1 MSRQVT
7 SMKRRELLKR
17 GLAGLAGI
25 SFIPAPAKT
34 GQAVPPEIPAV
45 NKPHVIRRTLG
56 RTGLKPVVVGIG
68 ATGMDVTR
76 AALDAGLNYLDSA
89 NFYGYGRHE
98 TGLGAILKERPR
110 DSFIATTKILGLR
123 DNRTG
128 LPPASVTPADFQAD
142 FRKRLE
148 DGLRRL
154 QVDHLDVLFLHGAD
168 NPELVGLPKVRDV
181 MLQMK
186 EEGKTRFL
194 GVSFH
199 HKELELIPAVVK
211 EKIYDVIVT
220 AYNFRQPH
228 REEVTHAI
236 ASAAKEGL
244 GIVAMKVMAGA
255 FWDKERKHPING
267 AAALKW
273 TLRSEHV
280 HTTVPAFDNFEQ
292 MKAGLGV
299 MADLTLTPQD
309 EEDLRL
315 GDRLGLAGLFC
326 SQCGACRTQCRNSLD
341 IPTAMRAYMYA
352 YGYGKPALAKETL
365 LPAMEAEARCRGC
378 LTCAVDCR
386 MGFMVRERIQD
397 IARLRDV
404 PSEFLT

>member
-1 MSRQVT
+1 
-7 SMKRRELLKR
+7 MKRRELLKK
-17 GLAGLAGI
+17 GVAGLAGI
-25 SFIPAPAKT
+25 SFLPAPAKT
-34 GQAVPPEIPAV
+34 GQAIPPETPAV
-45 NKPHVIRRTLG
+45 NKPPVIRRTLG
-56 RTGLKPVVVGIG
+56 RTGLKPAVVGIG

-89 NFYGYGRHE
+89 YSYGYGRHE
-98 TGLGAILKERPR
+98 MGLGALLKERPR
-110 DSFIATTKILGLR
+110 NSFIITTKILGLR

-128 LPPASVTPADFQAD
+128 LPPANVAPADFQAD
-142 FRKRLE
+142 FKKRLE

-154 QVDHLDVLFLHGAD
+154 QLDHLDVLFLHGAD
-168 NPELVGLPKVRDV
+168 NPDLVGLPKVRDV

-186 EEGKTRFL
+186 GEGKTRFL

-211 EKIYDVIVT
+211 EKIYDVILT

-228 REEVTHAI
+228 REEVTRAI

-255 FWDKERKHPING
+255 FWDKEKKHPING

-280 HTTVPAFDNFEQ
+280 HTTIPSFNNFEQ
-292 MKAGLGV
+292 MDAGRGV

-309 EEDLRL
+309 EEDLRR

-326 SQCGACRTQCRNSLD
+326 SQCGACRTQCRYALD

-352 YGYGKPALAKETL
+352 YGYGKPALAQETL
-365 LPAMEAEARCRGC
+365 LSAKEAEVRCREC
-378 LTCAVDCR
+378 RICTVDCR
-386 MGFMVRERIQD
+386 MGFMVRERLRD
-397 IARLRDV
+397 ITRLRDL
-404 PSEFLT
+404 PTEFLA